1 MSIRSSRA
9 FPSWKWAVEGSR
21 RSVVVWSSDAD
32 TDEVHAAIED
42 MRGNRRVMVYT
53 AAAIYGAAAADGLIE
68 GVLPGDPEYSLLPVA
83 VVLVIVIALAVAG
96 TRLPRWALFFLGP
109 LGVALV
115 SYALATTP
123 GVGDGAVLYA
133 MPVLW
138 TTVFFGRRG
147 AIAIVACVGVGHLVV
162 LLLLP
167 ASSSYPGRWVDVMVS
182 VCAVSF
188 VVLFLEHRN
197 QLLLTRLRGEART
210 DLLTGL
216 LNRRG
221 FDERAAIEL
230 AHAKRERRSIAVT
243 TFDLDHFKHINDEWG
258 HQTGDLVLAR
268 VGALLA
274 DECRDVDV
282 AARLGGEEFVVL
294 LPGVDTTGAEA
305 FTQRVRQ
312 TLSTDDASE
321 LPAVRASAGVHT
333 AVAPTD
339 VQVMLQ
345 RADTALYE
353 AKRGGRD
360 RTVTS
365 RSSDR
370 PPLASVSA
378 KS

>member
-1 MSIRSSRA
+1 VISCA
-9 FPSWKWAVEGSR
+9 
-21 RSVVVWSSDAD
+21 DAD
-32 TDEVHAAIED
+32 TDQVQATIED

-53 AAAIYGAAAADGLIE
+53 AAAIYAAAAGDGLIE
-68 GVLPGDPEYSLLPVA
+68 GVLPGDPKYSLLPVA

-96 TRLPRWALFFLGP
+96 TRLPRPALFFLGP

-123 GVGDGAVLYA
+123 GAGDGAVLYA

-182 VCAVSF
+182 VCAISL

-230 AHAKRERRSIAVT
+230 AHAKREGRSIAVT

-294 LPGVDTTGAEA
+294 LPGVHCAGAEA

-312 TLSTDDASE
+312 TLSADDASE
-321 LPAVRASAGVHT
+321 LPTVRVSAGVHT
-333 AVAPTD
+333 AVAPAD
-339 VQVMLQ
+339 VQVMLE

-370 PPLASVSA
+370 PPLAAISA

>member
-1 MSIRSSRA
+1 
-9 FPSWKWAVEGSR
+9 
-21 RSVVVWSSDAD
+21 
-32 TDEVHAAIED
+32 
-42 MRGNRRVMVYT
+42 
-53 AAAIYGAAAADGLIE
+53 
-68 GVLPGDPEYSLLPVA
+68 LPGDPKYSLLPVA
-83 VVLVIVIALAVAG
+83 LVLVIVIALAVAG
-96 TRLPRWALFFLGP
+96 TRWPRPALFFLGP

-123 GVGDGAVLYA
+123 GAGDGAVLYA

-182 VCAVSF
+182 VCAISL

-230 AHAKRERRSIAVT
+230 AHAKREGRSIAVT

-294 LPGVDTTGAEA
+294 LPGVDCAGAEA

-312 TLSTDDASE
+312 TLSADDASE
-321 LPAVRASAGVHT
+321 LPTVRVSAGVHT
-333 AVAPTD
+333 AVAPAD
-339 VQVMLQ
+339 VQVMLE

-365 RSSDR
+365 RSSNH